1 MSPQRFTV
9 RQVQFI
15 VRAEGGGTRSGRREG
30 RMSGQRGVR
39 ALLSGLLVGLAA
51 AQGLPAAEKVLIET
65 PLVSPQSAEASA
77 RVGGLLDRAA
87 ATVDRLYGDNIRMVA
102 RSSGE
107 GALYSLATVAS
118 LDNDIPAIVITLTRL
133 ADGKK
138 SSSLSWW
145 APWAPDQPLWLA
157 RAISLLWS
165 SFHGFALEESAEKPV
180 LADELSASL
189 LNPTMPPLGIAVE
202 PNGNVA
208 VALLMSCVVLDSSF
222 RPAGQAGKALE
233 DKGVLYYAGG
243 VAATPGG
250 SLLLKP
256 NGGRDLY
263 RLQPDAPE
271 PQRLPTG
278 LELASI
284 YYWTALAD
292 GSALL
297 VDSTNK
303 KAYRVA
309 PGKKRQDMPLFLNPS
324 SWPTAY
330 AAGPDGSIWVF
341 DPLLKGVRLFTAE
354 GNPADIILPLLDPER
369 SLVPT
374 SMAVGPDGSFM
385 MLSNGQ
391 LLKFRRDGRLLWEM
405 GTLPGAEQDSLP
417 QTAQI
422 AVDWPRGLIYLADLT
437 GRRIIKLL
445 DRAYCREKGI
455 HNDLEEKV
463 VALREG
469 GDDTGTAIRIAELYD
484 SAGSPY
490 MARTWWQKV
499 QDRSPGSQKAAS
511 RLLALELVE
520 LKEAARDLDAKA
532 RLTLAKIGI
541 ESARPLSAQ
550 AIAKYELILSKSPG
564 DDQAR
569 NAMTGLK
576 ELFSDKGPREEKK
589 KPITITIV
597 RMANL
602 FPSLMQWYL
611 SHPAG
616 AVSVTNTLGE
626 PLEKVRVRFLI
637 PRFMDLPV
645 ESKPLARLQ
654 PGESATFDLSPV
666 FSQKV
671 LELQEDLAVQGQV
684 VVTYLVDGA
693 EQTASV
699 ELITTIYRNTAL
711 TWDDTRKISSFV
723 TPREETVSGFAARV
737 VAAGESGMRIPLSRK
752 IFQAMRVCD
761 ALGAYGIAYVEDP
774 DSPVSRSLGK
784 AEIVDTVRFPRVTLY
799 NRTGDCDDTTALLAS
814 LLESVGIRTAIL
826 TAPGH
831 IFLAFDTGEP
841 AENAQYLTDGA
852 HDALARGG
860 SAWIPVETT
869 LLSKGFMTAWA
880 SATELVRRFV
890 QAGPF
895 EFIPLAGM
903 RDSFPALPLAASSII
918 VAEPA
923 KASVDKAYAAS
934 MGSFTDSLYA
944 SRVRELDGRLA
955 TLSGRQATLV
965 RLREGILHAL
975 FGRMNEAESSFRK
988 AISEDPTLTS
998 PYVNLANLRLLA
1010 DDAEGALQIVRQ
1022 GLARNSQSALLNLL
1036 AARIYSARGDSP
1048 NTAASYARLKAAN
1061 PDLAA
1066 RFLELSGG
1074 AAAQR
1079 AAQPGEKPSVIWNA
1093 EQ

>member
-1 MSPQRFTV
+1 MNR
-9 RQVQFI
+9 
-15 VRAEGGGTRSGRREG
+15 
-30 RMSGQRGVR
+30 QRGARV
-39 ALLSGLLVGLAA
+39 LLLGSLVGLAL
-51 AQGLPAAEKVLIET
+51 AQRLPAAERVLIER

-77 RVGGLLDRAA
+77 RVDNLLDRAA
-87 ATVDRLYGDNIRMVA
+87 AAVTRLYGDSIQMV
-102 RSSGE
+102 SQLSGE
-107 GALYSLATVAS
+107 SASYSLKTVAS
-118 LDNDIPAIVITLTRL
+118 LDSDIPSFVITLTRL

-138 SSSLSWW
+138 SASLSWW
-145 APWAPDQPLWLA
+145 APETPDQPLWLA

-165 SFHGFALEESAEKPV
+165 SFHGFLVDQTAEQPV
-180 LADELSASL
+180 FVDELSGSML
-189 LNPTMPPLGIAVE
+189 SPTMPPLGIAVE

-208 VALLMSCVVLDSSF
+208 VALLMSCVELDSSF
-222 RPAGQAGKALE
+222 KPVGQVGKAL
-233 DKGVLYYAGG
+233 DDRGVLYYAGG

-271 PQRLPTG
+271 PQRMPAG

-297 VDSTNK
+297 VDYTNK

-309 PGKKRQDMPLFLNPS
+309 PGKKRQELALFLNPS

-330 AAGPDGSIWVF
+330 AAGPDGSIWVY

-354 GNPADIILPLLDPER
+354 GNPADITLPLLDPAR

-374 SMAVGPDGSFM
+374 SMAVGPDGSFV
-385 MLSNGQ
+385 MLSNRQ

-405 GTLPGAEQDSLP
+405 HTLPDAEQDSLP

-422 AVDWPRGLIYLADLT
+422 AVDWSRGLIYLADLT

-455 HNDLEEKV
+455 RNDLEEKV
-463 VALREG
+463 VALRG
-469 GDDTGTAIRIAELYD
+469 NGTSDETETSRRIAELYD

-499 QDRSPGSQKAAS
+499 QDGDPGNRKAAA
-511 RLLALELVE
+511 RLLALELEE
-520 LKEAARDLDAKA
+520 LKDVARDLDARA
-532 RLTLAKIGI
+532 RLTLARIGI
-541 ESARPLSAQ
+541 ESARPLSGQ

-564 DDQAR
+564 DDQTR
-569 NAMTGLK
+569 KAMADLK
-576 ELFSDKGPREEKK
+576 DLFSDSRPREEKK
-589 KPITITIV
+589 KPITITVV

-611 SHPAG
+611 THPAG
-616 AVSVTNTLGE
+616 AVTVRNTLAE
-626 PLEKVRVRFLI
+626 PLEKVRVRFQI

-654 PGESATFDLSPV
+654 PGESATFDLAPA

-671 LELQEDLAVQGQV
+671 LELQEDMAVQGQV
-684 VVTYLVDGA
+684 VVTYLVDGG
-693 EQTASV
+693 EQTAST
-699 ELITTIYRNTAL
+699 ELITTIYRNSAL
-711 TWDDTRKISSFV
+711 TWDDTRKISSFI
-723 TPREETVSGFAARV
+723 TPNEETVSGFAARV
-737 VAAGESGMRIPLSRK
+737 VAAGDGGDRIPLSRK

-761 ALGAYGIAYVEDP
+761 ALGAYGVTYVEDP
-774 DSPVSRSLGK
+774 DSPFSRALGK

-826 TAPGH
+826 TTPGH

-841 AENAQYLTDGA
+841 AENAQYLSDAG
-852 HDALARGG
+852 HDAITRGG

-869 LLSKGFMTAWA
+869 LLSKGFMAAWA
-880 SATELVRRFV
+880 SATELVRRYG

-903 RDSFPALPLAASSII
+903 RDSFPALPLPPSSII

-934 MGSFTDSLYA
+934 ADSFTDSLYA
-944 SRVRELDGRLA
+944 ARVRELDARLA
-955 TLSGRQATLV
+955 SLSGRQATLV
-965 RLREGILHAL
+965 RLREGVLHAL
-975 FGRMNEAESSFRK
+975 FGRMGDAESSFKR
-988 AISEDPTLTS
+988 AIAEDPTLTS

-1010 DDAEGALQIVRQ
+1010 DDSEGALQIVKQ
-1022 GLARNSQSALLNLL
+1022 GLARNRESALLNLL
-1036 AARIYSARGDSP
+1036 AARIYAARGDTP
-1048 NTAASYARLKAAN
+1048 NTAACYARLKAAN

-1066 RFLELSGG
+1066 RFPELSGSS
-1074 AAAQR
+1074 QR
-1079 AAQPGEKPSVIWNA
+1079 AAQPGEKPAVIWNA

>member
-1 MSPQRFTV
+1 MSRP
-9 RQVQFI
+9 
-15 VRAEGGGTRSGRREG
+15 
-30 RMSGQRGVR
+30 RGAG
-39 ALLSGLLVGLAA
+39 ALLFGELIGLVLARS
-51 AQGLPAAEKVLIET
+51 LPAAERVLIER
-65 PLVSPQSAEASA
+65 PLVSPQTTEASA
-77 RVGGLLDRAA
+77 RIDNLLDRAA
-87 ATVDRLYGDNIRMVA
+87 ATVARLYGDSIQMVA
-102 RSSGE
+102 QPSGE
-107 GALYSLATVAS
+107 SARYSLATVAS
-118 LDNDIPAIVITLTRL
+118 LEGDIPTIVITLTRV

-138 SSSLSWW
+138 SAALSWW
-145 APWAPDQPLWLA
+145 APATPDQPLWLA

-165 SFHGFALEESAEKPV
+165 SFHGFLMDQTAEPPV
-180 LADELSASL
+180 FADELSGSM

-208 VALLMSCVVLDSSF
+208 VALLMSCVELDHSF
-222 RPAGQAGKALE
+222 KPVGQPGKTLD
-233 DKGVLYYAGG
+233 DKGVLFYAGG
-243 VAATPGG
+243 VSATPGG
-250 SLLLKP
+250 SLLVKP

-271 PQRLPTG
+271 PQRMPAG

-297 VDSTNK
+297 VDSTIK

-309 PGKKRQDMPLFLNPS
+309 PGKKRQELPLFLNPS

-330 AAGPDGSIWVF
+330 AAGPDGSIWVY

-354 GNPADIILPLLDPER
+354 GNPADILLPLLDPEK

-374 SMAVGPDGSFM
+374 SMAVGPDGSFV
-385 MLSNGQ
+385 MLSNRQ

-405 GTLPGAEQDSLP
+405 DTLPGAEQDSLP
-417 QTAQI
+417 QAAQI
-422 AVDWPRGLIYLADLT
+422 AVDWSRGLIYLADMT
-437 GRRIIKLL
+437 GRRIIRLL

-455 HNDLEEKV
+455 RNDLEEKV
-463 VALREG
+463 VALRGKNASDETETYG
-469 GDDTGTAIRIAELYD
+469 RIAELYD
-484 SAGSPY
+484 SAGSPF
-490 MARTWWQKV
+490 MARTYWQKV
-499 QDRSPGSQKAAS
+499 EDGDPGNQKAAA
-511 RLLALELVE
+511 RLLALELEE
-520 LKEAARDLDAKA
+520 LKDAARDLDARA
-532 RLTLAKIGI
+532 RDTLAGIGI
-541 ESARPLSAQ
+541 ESARPLSGQ
-550 AIAKYELILSKSPG
+550 AIQKYELILSKSPG
-564 DDQAR
+564 DAQTR
-569 NAMTGLK
+569 KAMTDLK

-589 KPITITIV
+589 KPITITVV

-611 SHPAG
+611 THPAG
-616 AVSVTNTLGE
+616 AVSVSNTLAE
-626 PLEKVRVRFLI
+626 PLEKVRARFLI

-654 PGESATFDLSPV
+654 PGESATFDLAPA

-671 LELQEDLAVQGQV
+671 LELQEDMTVQAQV
-684 VVTYLVDGA
+684 VVTYLVDGR
-693 EQTASV
+693 EQTAST
-699 ELITTIYRNTAL
+699 ELLTTIYRNSAL

-723 TPREETVSGFAARV
+723 TPHEETVSGFAARV
-737 VAAGESGMRIPLSRK
+737 IAAGDGVRRIPLSRK

-784 AEIVDTVRFPRVTLY
+784 AEIVDTVRFPRITLY

-814 LLESVGIRTAIL
+814 LLESVGIHTAIL
-826 TAPGH
+826 TTPGH

-841 AENAQYLTDGA
+841 AENVQYLSDAA

-869 LLSKGFMTAWA
+869 LLSKGFMAAWA
-880 SATELVRRFV
+880 SATELVKRYG
-890 QAGPF
+890 QTGPF

-903 RDSFPALPLAASSII
+903 RDSFPALPLPPSSII

-923 KASVDKAYAAS
+923 KSSVDRAYAAS
-934 MGSFTDSLYA
+934 TDSFTEALYVG
-944 SRVRELDGRLA
+944 RIRELDARLA
-955 TLSGRQATLV
+955 SLSGRQATLV
-965 RLREGILHAL
+965 RLQEGILHAL
-975 FGRMNEAESSFRK
+975 FGRLTDAESSFRK

-998 PYVNLANLRLLA
+998 SYVNLANIRLLA

-1022 GLARNSQSALLNLL
+1022 GLARNRESALLNLL
-1036 AARIYSARGDSP
+1036 AARIYAARGDAP
-1048 NTAASYARLKAAN
+1048 NTAVYYARLKAAS

-1066 RFLELSGG
+1066 RFPGLSSSAGTRTAAGG
-1074 AAAQR
+1074 GGDTGAQR
-1079 AAQPGEKPSVIWNA
+1079 AAQPGEMPAVIWSA
-1093 EQ
+1093 DP